1 MRHNLVCIIRPSHVL
16 LTKQNTLIHFLYKC
30 LYFNKLSDRN
40 IMRGLGSTTYIHPLS
55 YHPSYIT
62 RHSCTAIACL
72 TINHHTISLIAT
84 KSSHQWRGGGTDHL
98 HSTALR
104 RRYGTPVGSVPQHM
118 RTRTV
123 FHGSA
128 LFLVC
133 PRQSTG
139 YRSLFRLHPNLIVG
153 GYFLAHK

>member
-16 LTKQNTLIHFLYKC
+16 LTKKNTLIHFFFKC
-30 LYFNKLSDRN
+30 VYFNKLSDRN

-104 RRYGTPVGSVPQHM
+104 RRYGTPVGSVPRHM

>member
-1 MRHNLVCIIRPSHVL
+1 MRHNLVC
-16 LTKQNTLIHFLYKC
+16 TFDTQKNTLIHFLYKC
-30 LYFNKLSDRN
+30 VYFNKLSDRN
-40 IMRGLGSTTYIHPLS
+40 IMRGLGSTTDIHPLS

-104 RRYGTPVGSVPQHM
+104 RRYGTPVGAVPRHM

-153 GYFLAHK
+153 GYFLARK